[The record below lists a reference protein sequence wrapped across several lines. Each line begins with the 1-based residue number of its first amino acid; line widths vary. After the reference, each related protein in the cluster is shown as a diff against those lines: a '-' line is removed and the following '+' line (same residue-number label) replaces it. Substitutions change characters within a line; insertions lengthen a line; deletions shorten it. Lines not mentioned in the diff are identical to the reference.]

1 AVYTL
6 SLHDALPICHAS
18 RKSGGLKK
26 ACRTASH
33 PSDCWISQA
42 MPPNSAKVLTIAIRV
57 ERMTSDWRQALFF
70 CSSRAIS
77 SSESG
82 GECGTVVLIRGW
94 FLRGREGG
102 NSTRPRMHRQSERNR
117 ES

>member
-1 AVYTL
+1 MIGSAIRNIFTF
-6 SLHDALPICHAS
+6 SLKPSTTFGHAS

-42 MPPNSAKVLTIAIRV
+42 MPPNSAKVLTTAIRV
-57 ERMTSDWRQALFF
+57 ERMTSAWRQALFF

-77 SSESG
+77 SSGRG
-82 GECGTVVLIRGW
+82 GECGTVVLMR
-94 FLRGREGG
+94 
-102 NSTRPRMHRQSERNR
+102 
-117 ES
+117 